1 MTLRAVI
8 VGAVES
14 TAVAIRAFAGSG
26 WDLSLVVTLPP
37 EKSARHSDYV
47 DLQADAEKIGA
58 ELFHTT
64 QTNHPETIAAV
75 RAAQPDYIF
84 VIGWSQICGPE
95 FLAITPEKIIGY
107 HPAALPRLRGRA
119 AIAWT
124 IVLDEKISAGSLFKM
139 ADGVDDGP
147 LLEQSYFHI
156 APRETAQSL
165 YDKHMVALDKM
176 VKNALERLA
185 QGNPEF
191 RVQDESCATYAVRRT
206 PADGLIDWCQ
216 SARQVDRLIR
226 ASGKPYPGA
235 FTTVKDA
242 RLTIW
247 EAHPVEPALAFH
259 ASPGQLLAD
268 DAEGLLVQ
276 TGAGQI
282 RITNWSWEGEG
293 RPAMH
298 GIWGG
303 KHG

>member
-14 TAVAIRAFAGSG
+14 TAVAIRAFDGSG

-47 DLQADAEKIGA
+47 DLQADAENVGA
-58 ELFHTT
+58 RLFHTT
-64 QTNHPETIAAV
+64 QTNHADTIAAV

-84 VIGWSQICGPE
+84 VVGWSQICGPE
-95 FLAITPEKIIGY
+95 FLAITPGKVIGY

-124 IVLDEKISAGSLFKM
+124 IILDEKISAGSLFQM

-165 YDKHMVALDKM
+165 YDKHMIALDKM
-176 VKNALERLA
+176 VKSALARLA
-185 QGNPEF
+185 QGNTDF
-191 RVQDESCATYAVRRT
+191 QVQDESCATYAVRRT
-206 PADGLIDWCQ
+206 PADGLIDWRQ
-216 SARQVDRLIR
+216 SARQIDRLVR

-235 FTTVKDA
+235 FTTAKDA

-247 EAHPVEPALAFH
+247 AAHPVEPALAFH

-268 DAEGLLVQ
+268 DAQGLLVQ

-282 RITNWSWEGEG
+282 RITDWSWEGEG

-298 GIWGG
+298 GIWGVN
-303 KHG
+303 HG